1 MKKTTAYLL
10 DETENGFVAWK
21 SDQIAH
27 SKGTLGF
34 MGGQCLIQPMK
45 DGRWH
50 IMNGP
55 THRWHIADQLDYF
68 EWQVLKAFCNMAE
81 EDQWRFRTYMMSRV
95 KRIQE
100 VFQYLPKNNVSWKNS
115 FLIAF
120 SQLQQEYAA

>member
-1 MKKTTAYLL
+1 MRKTAPYLT
-10 DETENGFVAWK
+10 DESELGFVAWK
-21 SDQIAH
+21 SDQITH
-27 SKGTLGF
+27 SKGALGF

-55 THRWHIADQLDYF
+55 INRWHIADQLDYF
-68 EWQVLKAFCNMAE
+68 EWQVLKAFCNMQE

-100 VFQYLPKNNVSWKNS
+100 VFQFLPKNNVSWKNS

-120 SQLQQEYAA
+120 SQLQQENAA

>member
-10 DETENGFVAWK
+10 DEAENGFVAWK
-21 SDQIAH
+21 SDQVAH
-27 SKGTLGF
+27 S
-34 MGGQCLIQPMK
+34 
-45 DGRWH
+45 
-50 IMNGP
+50 
-55 THRWHIADQLDYF
+55 
-68 EWQVLKAFCNMAE
+68 
-81 EDQWRFRTYMMSRV
+81 YMMSRV